1 MAPKKSSTGGKD
13 KGGSGDAEADR
24 VHVVVRIRPPVRKDE
39 KFGEGSEALQYDAE
53 KNMLF
58 LLAKDDE
65 GKAVPKQ
72 FAFDKVLWKDSTQT
86 DAWEAAGLPVVKAI
100 MQGYTGCVMCYG
112 QTGAG
117 KTFTLANEKAG
128 SEGVMIQAFK
138 HVFEALQSERE
149 LKYEVCIAYQQI
161 YLDGISDLLQPN
173 APVELREDPKEGV
186 YVSGAKW
193 ANCTTTQD
201 AIATLQKGN
210 ANRTTAATKMNAD
223 SSRSHAVLMLKVK
236 VTGGVRTLNG
246 MLYLVDLAGSER
258 VKKSG
263 VEGAAFDEAKAINQ
277 SLTTLGRCIEVL
289 ASNKKEKPPFR
300 ESKLTRLLSNA
311 IGGGAKTTL
320 VVCVAPTMTDQFE
333 TTNTLD
339 FGQQAMNVVVR
350 AKVNASTDYG
360 SLTASLL
367 QQRDKKQKPIREL
380 EAKVLRSLG
389 RKLDEV
395 YDLELECK
403 RKAIEVEIQ
412 EERVDVQKDRAAAAK
427 AAGESEAEADKLK
440 TVELLN
446 EKARSTDELERV
458 LLQLS
463 TDPEMKRIQSEH
475 EQEKAQV
482 TQRSMVLQ
490 EELRAAEHQERQER
504 KKIDDKLEGVVHTAR
519 NLGQIAAYFLQT
531 GAMEEAADFYMQAKA
546 IFDELL
552 GPEHPKSQQW
562 HEDLFF
568 LIHAPVI
575 QSMVKEAQKTI
586 TPPEGFDK
594 PAEDVA
600 SGDADMPQQWWMQ
613 NLFDM
618 KTRTGDGDGDE
629 DEDVSSQWWMQNL
642 YSMGDNSKAPGQE
655 GGEDEVSFMHVIFG
669 TPRDGNNTARGG
681 PAFTPRGT
689 LAALAQASGKTG
701 ATVSLGMPMQKQS
714 GIPEE
719 TATEDAV
726 NMGFAK
732 EWVQKVFETPRGK
745 DGKDGEAEMN
755 DRVAE
760 ATQWLQDSFGITP
773 RGGAGT
779 TTNRDEFGR
788 TPRTAEMENAFVSMQ
803 QLFTPRG
810 QQPKSLGGLTA
821 QTDDAVIMNAMK
833 ATLSTPRAPT
843 ATASVDDTPMAGA
856 VNKMFKKG
864 SLQHV

>member
-1 MAPKKSSTGGKD
+1 
-13 KGGSGDAEADR
+13 

-39 KFGEGSEALQYDAE
+39 KFGEGSEALQYDKE

-72 FAFDKVLWKDSTQT
+72 FVFDKVLWKDSVQS
-86 DAWEAAGLPVVKAI
+86 DAWESAGLPVVKAI
-100 MQGYTGCVMCYG
+100 LQGYTGCVMCYG

-117 KTFTLANEKAG
+117 KTFTLANEKPG
-128 SEGVMIQAFK
+128 QEGVMIQAFNY
-138 HVFEALQSERE
+138 VFETLQQERE
-149 LKYEVCIAYQQI
+149 LKYEVYLAYQQI

-193 ANCTTTQD
+193 QPCSTTEE
-201 AIATLQKGN
+201 AIATLRTGN
-210 ANRTTAATKMNAD
+210 SNRATAATKMNAD

-367 QQRDKKQKPIREL
+367 SQRDKKQKPIREL
-380 EAKVLRSLG
+380 EAKVLSELQG
-389 RKLDEV
+389 KLDEV

-403 RKAIEVEIQ
+403 KHAMEVEIQ
-412 EERVDVQKDRAAAAK
+412 EERVDVQKDRVAEAK
-427 AAGESEAEADKLK
+427 AAGEAELEADKAK

-446 EKARSTDELERV
+446 ERARATEELEKV
-458 LLQLS
+458 LVQLS
-463 TDPEMKRIQSEH
+463 TDPEMKRIQTEH
-475 EQEKAQV
+475 EQEKADV
-482 TQRSMVLQ
+482 TKRSMVLQ
-490 EELRAAEHQERQER
+490 EELRAAEATERTER

-531 GAMEEAADFYMQAKA
+531 GAMAEAADFYMQAKA
-546 IFDELL
+546 MFEELL
-552 GPEHPKSQQW
+552 GADHPKTVQW

-568 LIHAPVI
+568 MIHAPTI

-586 TPPEGFDK
+586 TPPEGFD
-594 PAEDVA
+594 A
-600 SGDADMPQQWWMQ
+600 STLDAAAAADDAPQQWWMQ
-613 NLFDM
+613 NLFEM
-618 KTRTGDGDGDE
+618 KTRGGDDEGLE
-629 DEDVSSQWWMQNL
+629 DEDLSTQWWMQNL
-642 YSMGDNSKAPGQE
+642 YTMGSH
-655 GGEDEVSFMHVIFG
+655 GGPIDENADDADYMQIIFG
-669 TPRDGNNTARGG
+669 TPRADGTTTARGG

-689 LAALAQASGKTG
+689 LVALSQASGKTS
-701 ATVSLGMPMQKQS
+701 AAMSLGMPLKQS

-719 TATEDAV
+719 AAAEDAV

-745 DGKDGEAEMN
+745 AGDDEAMSL
-755 DRVAE
+755 RVAE
-760 ATQWLQDSFGITP
+760 AAQWLQENFGATP
-773 RGGAGT
+773 RGGAD
-779 TTNRDEFGR
+779 TNTDASGR
-788 TPRTAEMENAFVSMQ
+788 TPRTAEMENAYASMA

-810 QQPKSLGGLTA
+810 QQAPSLGGLTVKA
-821 QTDDAVIMNAMK
+821 DDAVLAAAMK

-856 VNKMFKKG
+856 INKMFKG
-864 SLQHV
+864 TQRV